1 MKTEPLVERDRPVT
15 ASDSLLSQLRIRNL
29 SAAIASGR
37 VDGCWQLGIAVGRAL
52 TGETWED
59 VTHG

>member
-37 VDGCWQLGIAVGRAL
+37 VDGCWRLGVAVGLAL
-52 TGETWED
+52 AEKQGE
-59 VTHG
+59 